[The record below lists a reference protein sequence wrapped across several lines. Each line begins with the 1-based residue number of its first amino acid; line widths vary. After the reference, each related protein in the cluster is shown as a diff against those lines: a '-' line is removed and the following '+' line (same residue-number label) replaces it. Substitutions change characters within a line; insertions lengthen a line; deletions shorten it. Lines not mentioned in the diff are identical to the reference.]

1 MKRGK
6 YYLIHYAK
14 GTIQKDG
21 YAILKVKLS
30 VNYKYNN
37 VTLIQLIQKTA
48 SGVQNHVGLADVDHA
63 RYCVLVTISQV
74 QLPYKT
80 HGIINNL
87 NCI

>member
-1 MKRGK
+1 MKRGR
-6 YYLIHYAK
+6 YCHIHYTK

-37 VTLIQLIQKTA
+37 VVLIRLILQIV

-74 QLPYKT
+74 QLPIK
-80 HGIINNL
+80 HME
-87 NCI
+87 